1 MRRLLFINIA
11 LLFCS
16 FSAISQT
23 EDSLNTIESEKNIE
37 TIEKSLRLYYSE
49 WYTQD
54 KTDSIIK
61 SLKYEEKEVPVF
73 SDSVY
78 IARVNALN
86 ENSPFEFVP
95 NETVINTI
103 KYYSRKRRRFTA
115 IALGRS
121 KMYFPMYEDKL
132 YAKEMPLELKYL
144 SVIESGLRPY
154 VKSRVG
160 ACGLWQF
167 MYRTGKMY
175 GLEETNYVDERMN
188 PIMATDAAVK
198 YLSYLHSLYS
208 DWSMALAAYNAGP
221 GNVNKAI
228 RRSGGKMTY
237 WEIRPFL
244 PKETQNYVPIFIAM
258 TYMMTY
264 HAEHNIKAL
273 PAKMHRFETDTV
285 CIDKPIHIST
295 LDSLLSIK
303 REDFQFLNPQF
314 KTDLIPTNDKKRCL
328 VLPVNVMNEFITLKD
343 SLYKQDSIIYNTVGI
358 EVEASKGG
366 TIPKTHTVKK
376 GDKLSELAKKYGIS
390 YNTLKL
396 WNGLKHGSDI
406 KVGQVLKLRKPKSSG
421 STYTPK
427 PKQDP
432 PKTNTLSSGD
442 KTYYTIKKGDNLWAI
457 SQKYGT
463 TIDAIKKLNPGINP
477 SRLQSGQRIRI
488 R

>member
-1 MRRLLFINIA
+1 MRRLLLYIT
-11 LLFCS
+11 LLFIGVHVC
-16 FSAISQT
+16 AQET
-23 EDSLNTIESEKNIE
+23 DSLNELESEKYLE
-37 TIEKSLRLYYSE
+37 TIEKSLKLYYAE
-49 WYTQD
+49 WYTKD

-61 SLKYEEKEVPVF
+61 VLDYEEKEVPEF

-78 IARVNALN
+78 IARVNQMN
-86 ENSPFEFVP
+86 TNSPFEFIP

-103 KYYSRKRRRFTA
+103 KYYSKKRRRFTA

-121 KMYFPMYEDKL
+121 KMYFPMYEEKL
-132 YAKEMPLELKYL
+132 YAKNMPLELKYL

-198 YLSYLHSLYS
+198 YLSYLHNLYN

-237 WEIRPFL
+237 WEIRPYL

-264 HAEHNIKAL
+264 HAEHNIKPL

-285 CIDKPIHIST
+285 CITKSLHIST
-295 LDSLLSIK
+295 LDSLLSIN
-303 REDFQFLNPQF
+303 REDFTYLNPQF
-314 KTDLIPTNDKKRCL
+314 KTDLIPTNDKPRCI
-328 VLPVNVMNEFITLKD
+328 VLPIKVMNEFITLKD
-343 SLYKQDSIIYNTVGI
+343 SLYKHDSIIYNTVGL
-358 EVEASKGG
+358 EVEESKGG
-366 TIPKTHTVKK
+366 TIPKTYTVKK
-376 GDKLSELAKKYGIS
+376 GDRLTDIARKFEIS

-396 WNGLKHGSDI
+396 WNGLEHGSDI
-406 KVGQVLKLRKPKSSG
+406 KVGQVLTLRKPKKSVTTSNE
-421 STYTPK
+421 K
-427 PKQDP
+427 PKSDP
-432 PKTNTLSSGD
+432 PKGNTLSSGD
-442 KTYYTIKKGDNLWAI
+442 KTYYTIKSGDNLWAI